1 MLYKI
6 IQSTDPQQV
15 VERVNTELQSG
26 WKPLGGIALASWYPH
41 GPVVES
47 IDRWAQALI
56 KEE

>member
-15 VERVNTELQSG
+15 VERVNIELQSG

-56 KEE
+56 KEN